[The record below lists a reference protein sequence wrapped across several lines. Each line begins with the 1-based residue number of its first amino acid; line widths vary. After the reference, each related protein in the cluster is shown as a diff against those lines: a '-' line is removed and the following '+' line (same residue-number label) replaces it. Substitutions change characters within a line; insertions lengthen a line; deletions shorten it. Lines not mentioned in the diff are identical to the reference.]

1 MRIKLV
7 LRPRLQSAT
16 IPINYQYPLSAAI
29 YKILQQASPDYAAFL
44 HDHGYRAESGRL
56 MKLFTFSKLWIPDVR
71 RVGETLKG
79 SGRPWRLQVGSPM
92 LNDFA
97 QNFVLGLFESV
108 QVVIAGQGV
117 RADFRVEQVESL
129 PMPEFDR
136 QMRCKC
142 LSPFTASTMR
152 QRDGRPQIYYYW
164 PDDPELSEALRH
176 NLLQKYQIIHG
187 RPPED
192 AELTFR
198 LNAADKPKSKLIT
211 IKQGTPQE
219 TRIRCFESYF
229 TLQGS
234 PKLMQTAWQ
243 CGLGEHNSQGFGM
256 IEVVRQ
262 PA

>member
-29 YKILQQASPDYAAFL
+29 YKILQQASPD
-44 HDHGYRAESGRL
+44 
-56 MKLFTFSKLWIPDVR
+56 
-71 RVGETLKG
+71 
-79 SGRPWRLQVGSPM
+79 
-92 LNDFA
+92 
-97 QNFVLGLFESV
+97 
-108 QVVIAGQGV
+108 
-117 RADFRVEQVESL
+117 
-129 PMPEFDR
+129 
-136 QMRCKC
+136 
-142 LSPFTASTMR
+142 
-152 QRDGRPQIYYYW
+152 
-164 PDDPELSEALRH
+164 DPELSEALRH
-176 NLLQKYQIIHG
+176 NLLQKYRIIHG

-198 LNAADKPKSKLIT
+198 LNAADKPKSKLIS
-211 IKQGTPQE
+211 IKQSTPQE
-219 TRIRCFESYF
+219 TKIRCFESYF